1 MLCQMI
7 YTSTSAA
14 GVSLSDKVNVA
25 AYSVSNCNELGLT
38 GRVLVV
44 PDMALNV
51 LEGPESI
58 LTAYVDAIKND
69 AMIDLLIIHHQQP
82 IEARKFEDYS
92 VWMTYAAG
100 ETVKGVHR
108 LTPENFETTL
118 PDDLPRKTRLFID
131 ANFVIPMA
139 DA

>member
-7 YTSTSAA
+7 YTSTSAPR
-14 GVSLSDKVNVA
+14 VSLSDKVNVA
-25 AYSVSNCNELGLT
+25 AYSVSNCKELGLT

-69 AMIDLLIIHHQQP
+69 AMIDLLILHHQEP
-82 IEARKFEDYS
+82 IEVRKFDDYS
-92 VWMTYAAG
+92 VWMTYKTAQDI
-100 ETVKGVHR
+100 KGVHL
-108 LTPENFETTL
+108 LTAGNFKDAL
-118 PDDLPRKTRLFID
+118 PVNLPVKTRLFID
-131 ANFVIPMA
+131 ANFVIPKTF
-139 DA
+139 